1 MKKLL
6 NVLLTFAII
15 FCLLLAPAC
24 GEDSST
30 ASSQKNSG
38 SQSFGRYSPVDKV
51 VLFIGDGMG
60 LNHVLNT
67 ELYTNSQ
74 TYFSGWETQISVD
87 TNSLSGLTD
96 SAAAA
101 TAMATG
107 SRTQNKALGMLPDGT
122 NLTSVTEL
130 AKKANLGAG
139 VVTSDDITGATPAGF
154 TAHVENRENSALI
167 LLSQTQNSLD
177 FIIGEGAYSNYKSIF
192 DQAGFSYINNYDSL
206 NNDAGRFFAC
216 FNEVVCENGTSKTP
230 TLTQLATFAVNYM
243 EHNYPEGYFLMIEG
257 AKIDKKS
264 HNSGYR
270 SIEAMMQELIDFN
283 NAVKA
288 VDGIISGDY
297 ALIVT
302 ADHETGGLLKA
313 ENKEQLTNALYTAS
327 DHTDTNVPLY
337 FKSTLENVPE
347 ILQNQLILNTDI
359 FKLCKYLLAI

>member
-1 MKKLL
+1 
-6 NVLLTFAII
+6 
-15 FCLLLAPAC
+15 
-24 GEDSST
+24 
-30 ASSQKNSG
+30 
-38 SQSFGRYSPVDKV
+38 
-51 VLFIGDGMG
+51 
-60 LNHVLNT
+60 
-67 ELYTNSQ
+67 
-74 TYFSGWETQISVD
+74 
-87 TNSLSGLTD
+87 
-96 SAAAA
+96 
-101 TAMATG
+101 
-107 SRTQNKALGMLPDGT
+107 
-122 NLTSVTEL
+122 
-130 AKKANLGAG
+130 
-139 VVTSDDITGATPAGF
+139 
-154 TAHVENRENSALI
+154 
-167 LLSQTQNSLD
+167 
-177 FIIGEGAYSNYKSIF
+177 
-192 DQAGFSYINNYDSL
+192 
-206 NNDAGRFFAC
+206 
-216 FNEVVCENGTSKTP
+216 
-230 TLTQLATFAVNYM
+230 M